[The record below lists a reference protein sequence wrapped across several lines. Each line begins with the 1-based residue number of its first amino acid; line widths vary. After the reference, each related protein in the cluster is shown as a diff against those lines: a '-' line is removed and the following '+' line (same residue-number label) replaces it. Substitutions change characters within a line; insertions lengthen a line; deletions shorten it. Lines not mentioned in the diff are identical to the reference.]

1 MSITEIVCGVALI
14 IFSILIVS
22 IVLFQEGQQQNMGA
36 LTGGAGDTF
45 LAKNKS
51 RSIDSFLTRWTRI
64 IAIAFFI
71 LVICVNAISFF
82 KLLGVW

>member
-1 MSITEIVCGVALI
+1 MSSAEIICGVAII
-14 IFSILIVS
+14 IFSILIVA

-51 RSIDSFLTRWTRI
+51 RSIDSFLTRWTRF
-64 IAIAFFI
+64 IAIMFFL
-71 LVICVNAISFF
+71 LVIGVNAILFF
-82 KLLGVW
+82 KLFGVS